1 MMKKVLLLLF
11 MAFVFIGAKAQH
23 KVNGLTLQPQ
33 IGINAS
39 TLTNDDKAK
48 YKLGVVAGAEL
59 EYQASNLLGIA
70 VGLQYSMQGTAVK
83 NTNAMKLDYLIVPIR
98 AKVYV
103 ARNFSLN
110 AGAQLGFLTNAKW
123 DEVDIK
129 ARSKT
134 FDFAIPL
141 GASYEI
147 ANVVIDARYNL
158 GLTNVLEKES
168 DSKNSVLMLTVGYRF
183 DL

>member
-1 MMKKVLLLLF
+1 MKKVLF
-11 MAFVFIGAKAQH
+11 IAFLVLVSISAKAQH

-33 IGINAS
+33 IGLNAS
-39 TLTNDDKAK
+39 TLTNNDKAK

-70 VGLQYSMQGTAVK
+70 VGLQYSMQGTGVK
-83 NTNAMKLDYLIVPIR
+83 NTNPMKLDYLIVPIR

-103 ARNFSLN
+103 ARNFSIN
-110 AGAQLGFLTNAKW
+110 AGAQLGFQTNAKW

-134 FDFAIPL
+134 FDFSIPL

-147 ANVVIDARYNL
+147 YNVVIDARYNL
-158 GLTNVLEKES
+158 GLTKVLEKNSE
-168 DSKNSVLMLTVGYRF
+168 SKNTVLMLTVGYRF